1 MEQRKITIANTSDQ
15 TKKVVMTNA
24 TTLGELKAALD
35 EANINYQGLDFIEAL
50 TKTHMRSDDS
60 VLPHDVPWNHT
71 TTNELVFLLTVPN
84 HKIKSGTRNDVY
96 DMIENCDD
104 SELLQAAIYNHF
116 NRAYTMVTT
125 PDLEDFV
132 HDWNNLHNSA
142 ADDESQHL
150 TVDERISVLEKKVA
164 CLYEGMMETIDVLRD
179 ECIDT
184 SEIESAIAKN
194 VAPEDKTV
202 YSAGM
207 SAAQI
212 DDLVNSVD

>member
-132 HDWNNLHNSA
+132 HDWNNLHNNG
-142 ADDESQHL
+142 DESQHL
-150 TVDERISVLEKKVA
+150 TVDERVSVLEKKVA
-164 CLYEGMMETIDVLRD
+164 NLYEGMMETIDVLRD